1 MNLEEYK
8 GIISSSNRWTRPI
21 EAFMLA
27 IELHK
32 GQKDKSGEP
41 YILHVERVAD
51 KFPRYSLEYLVALL
65 HDTVEDTEITI
76 DDLRYLGLPESVLEA
91 VDAITH
97 RPYEPLVEY
106 YARIKCNPLATKVKL
121 ADVRDNLRADML
133 QKLPKET
140 QVRLMRKY
148 RRALKVLQDSTG
160 AVVPTWENSL
170 GN

>member
-8 GIISSSNRWTRPI
+8 RAYCSSSLA
-21 EAFMLA
+21 EAIGILTNMLA

-41 YILHVERVAD
+41 YILHVERVAE
-51 KFPRYSLEYLVALL
+51 KFPKDSLEYLVALL

-97 RPYEPLVEY
+97 RTYEPLVEY

-121 ADVRDNLRADML
+121 ADVRDNADML

-140 QVRLMRKY
+140 QVRLTRKY
-148 RRALKVLQDSTG
+148 KRALKVLQDSTG

>member
-1 MNLEEYK
+1 MNLKGYK

-21 EAFMLA
+21 EIHMLA

-41 YILHVERVAD
+41 YILHVERVAK
-51 KFPRYSLEYLVALL
+51 KFPKDSLEYLVALL

-121 ADVRDNLRADML
+121 ADIMDNADRL

-140 QVRLMRKY
+140 QVRLTRKY

-160 AVVPTWENSL
+160 EHGKYL
-170 GN
+170 

>member
-8 GIISSSNRWTRPI
+8 RALSYDSLTEATGILIH
-21 EAFMLA
+21 MLA

-32 GQKDKSGEP
+32 DQKGILGEP
-41 YILHVERVAD
+41 YILHVERVACN
-51 KFPRYSLEYLVALL
+51 FPNDSIEYLVALL
-65 HDTVEDTEITI
+65 HDTVEDTEVTI
-76 DDLRYLGLPESVLEA
+76 DDLRYLGLPESVLKA

-97 RPYEPLVEY
+97 RIHEPLVEY

-121 ADVRDNLRADML
+121 ADVMDNLRTYRM

-148 RRALKVLQDSTG
+148 RSALKVLQEDD
-160 AVVPTWENSL
+160 
-170 GN
+170 